1 MFFLCNPLAKANGN
15 DKYGT
20 VLIFLFIAVPFMGR
34 IAILKIGA
42 LAKILIF
49 RAFMP
54 FAPKSLFNNKINIRG
69 AHFYNFTKGRYPG

>member
-49 RAFMP
+49 
-54 FAPKSLFNNKINIRG
+54 
-69 AHFYNFTKGRYPG
+69 